1 MLSLTTDDYYSD
13 PGAITVESLTDST
26 VQSDLLDLPVA
37 ISNLKKAGSDGIV
50 SKYKV
55 IIIYIILSTIYKCN
69 FLLTL
74 CS

>member
-13 PGAITVESLTDST
+13 PGAMIVKSLTDST

-37 ISNLKKAGSDGIV
+37 MSNLKKAGSDVIV

-55 IIIYIILSTIYKCN
+55 IIIYIILSTIQM
-69 FLLTL
+69 
-74 CS
+74 

>member
-13 PGAITVESLTDST
+13 PGAMIVKSLTDST

-37 ISNLKKAGSDGIV
+37 ISNLKKAGSDVIV

-55 IIIYIILSTIYKCN
+55 IIIYIILSTMQM
-69 FLLTL
+69 
-74 CS
+74 